1 MIELNDDEINNEI
14 IHTIDEYLREHGD
27 NIEYLDIYRICHK
40 LVSNLYDA
48 ERDKYE

>member
-14 IHTIDEYLREHGD
+14 IRTIDKYLKEHEG

-40 LVSNLYDA
+40 LVANLYDA